1 MPIVKVEWL
10 EGRSKQ
16 EKAKVAKVIEE
27 AMIEHGG
34 CAPGV
39 TYIVFEDV
47 KKENW
52 AIGGELKG

>member
-10 EGRSKQ
+10 AGRSK
-16 EKAKVAKVIEE
+16 ETKAKVAEAIEK
-27 AMIEHGG
+27 AMIELAG
-34 CAPGV
+34 CPPGA

-52 AIGGELKG
+52 AVEGKLME

>member
-1 MPIVKVEWL
+1 MPIVKVEWF

-16 EKAKVAKVIEE
+16 AKAKIAEVIEQ
-27 AMIEHGG
+27 AMIEYGD
-34 CAPGV
+34 CKPGA